1 MQISIKSKRGQTGTS
16 METSVVGIVFALV
29 VILFGFLMFEQQGAA
44 AALPYGPNNNN
55 LCENQFTHAEYGYPN
70 RLEGTPLFPSYMTDC
85 CFDIQTAYQTCVR
98 HWCYYAYPDSVQAC
112 EADPS
117 GFPAV
122 VSGCKVISPSNTAA
136 LESCYRST
144 IFADNS
150 SYIENCAVN
159 VPYCIKG
166 ESNLCPPCEAG
177 G

>member
-1 MQISIKSKRGQTGTS
+1 MNRKGQS
-16 METSVVGIVFALV
+16 LSAESYIAYSVIFALV
-29 VILFGFLMFEQQGAA
+29 VTAIVFILFATQGGT
-44 AALPYGPNNNN
+44 AALPYGQNNNN
-55 LCENQFTHAEYGYPN
+55 LCENQFTQAEYGYPN

-98 HWCYYAYPDSVQAC
+98 HWCYYAYPGSVATC

-122 VSGCKVISPSNTAA
+122 VSGCKTISPSNTAA
-136 LESCYRST
+136 LESCDRST
-144 IFADNS
+144 VFADNS

-166 ESNLCPPCEAG
+166 ESGNYCSPCVG
-177 G
+177 Q

>member
-70 RLEGTPLFPSYMTDC
+70 RLEGTPMFPSYM
-85 CFDIQTAYQTCVR
+85 
-98 HWCYYAYPDSVQAC
+98 CYYAYPDSVQAC